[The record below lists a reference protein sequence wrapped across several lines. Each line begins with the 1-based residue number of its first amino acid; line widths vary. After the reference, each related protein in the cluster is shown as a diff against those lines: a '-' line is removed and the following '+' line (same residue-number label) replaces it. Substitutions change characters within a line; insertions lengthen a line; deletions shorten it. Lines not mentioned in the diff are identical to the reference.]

1 MPLKFKIV
9 FYNFMIFLILFDIIY
24 LAVWILSIKMDPV
37 KAAIVAGVTILLMPW
52 ARATHHQSGRR
63 VAIRSLAYDLYVNIK
78 SRKKNNHQIR

>member
-24 LAVWILSIKMDPV
+24 LAVWILSIEMNPA

-52 ARATHHQSGRR
+52 ARATQHQSGRR
-63 VAIRSLAYDLYVNIK
+63 VAIRSLAYDFYKNTK
-78 SRKKNNHQIR
+78 NRKKNQNQI

>member
-37 KAAIVAGVTILLMPW
+37 KAVIVAGVTILLMPW
-52 ARATHHQSGRR
+52 ARATNLQKGRR
-63 VAIRSLAYDLYVNIK
+63 VAIRSLAYDLYKNTK
-78 SRKKNNHQIR
+78 NRKKNQNQI